1 MLSRK
6 DVDRALFRCRLTPR
20 FLTLAAIMVRIRANF
35 VVFYTIRP
43 PKVVGLYTRPL
54 IQQEGLR
61 VNCYVCVLEG
71 QTSASVA
78 TCTRC
83 GVAMCL
89 RHFNEAQGYS
99 VGGTKYGCPH
109 ALAKAAAT

>member
-1 MLSRK
+1 MHSYRLFGSALCWSYRCGFFCYLPDTARTVVELDSRL
-6 DVDRALFRCRLTPR
+6 RT
-20 FLTLAAIMVRIRANF
+20 
-35 VVFYTIRP
+35 Y
-43 PKVVGLYTRPL
+43 
-54 IQQEGLR
+54 QEELR

-89 RHFNEAQGYS
+89 RHFKEAQGYS
-99 VGGTKYGCPH
+99 VGGTNYGCPH
-109 ALAKAAAT
+109 ALVKAASP

>member
-1 MLSRK
+1 M
-6 DVDRALFRCRLTPR
+6 DRAGLGHLRREE
-20 FLTLAAIMVRIRANF
+20 
-35 VVFYTIRP
+35 
-43 PKVVGLYTRPL
+43 KVVVLYTRPR
-54 IQQEGLR
+54 IHQEELR
-61 VNCYVCVLEG
+61 MNCYVCILEG

-89 RHFNEAQGYS
+89 RHFKEAQGYS
-99 VGGTKYGCPH
+99 VGGTKLGCPH

>member
-1 MLSRK
+1 MHSYRLSGS
-6 DVDRALFRCRLTPR
+6 ALCWSYRCVFFCYLPDTARTVVELDPRLRT
-20 FLTLAAIMVRIRANF
+20 
-35 VVFYTIRP
+35 Y
-43 PKVVGLYTRPL
+43 
-54 IQQEGLR
+54 QEELR

-89 RHFNEAQGYS
+89 RHFKEAQGYS
-99 VGGTKYGCPH
+99 VGGTNYGCPH
-109 ALAKAAAT
+109 ALVKAASP